1 MIGAERN
8 RLGQS
13 HNTWVSRKISIL
25 VRVLKLHLAGVTTE
39 TAARTAANATLA
51 EQSLRRQTVPGN
63 GAMIGATIG
72 ATRLARLPEL
82 GQLDRR
88 KLASRAGLA
97 PQAGASGTHRG
108 RRLLWGGSTNLTRAR
123 TLAGFT
129 ASRHDPIFKAW
140 RQKLQTAAPPKV
152 ARIACARKRRTILA
166 AMLRDKTD
174 FRDKK
179 AV

>member
-13 HNTWVSRKISIL
+13 HNTRVSGKISIL

-63 GAMIGATIG
+63 GAMIG

-166 AMLRDKTD
+166 TMLRDKTD

>member
-1 MIGAERN
+1 MAAGRN
-8 RLGQS
+8 RLGQV
-13 HNTWVSRKISIL
+13 HNTRVSRKISIL

-51 EQSLRRQTVPGN
+51 EQSLRRQTVPGI
-63 GAMIGATIG
+63 GAMIAAMIAAMIG
-72 ATRLARLPEL
+72 ATRLARLPEP

-108 RRLLWGGSTNLTRAR
+108 RCLLWGGSTNLTRAR
-123 TLAGFT
+123 ALAGFT

-140 RQKLQTAAPPKV
+140 RQKLQTAGPPPNPPASPAPEN
-152 ARIACARKRRTILA
+152 A
-166 AMLRDKTD
+166 APSSPP
-174 FRDKK
+174 
-179 AV
+179 